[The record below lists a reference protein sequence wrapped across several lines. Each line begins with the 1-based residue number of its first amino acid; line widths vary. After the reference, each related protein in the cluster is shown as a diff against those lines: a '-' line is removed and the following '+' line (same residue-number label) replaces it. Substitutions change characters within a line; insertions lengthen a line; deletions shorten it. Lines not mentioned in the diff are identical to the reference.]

1 MLASTWQDLL
11 GTQVAGRYI
20 LRDLVY
26 AGRRQAEYVGAA
38 VDDGEVPVSVAL
50 IEAEPGEVEQEL
62 AAIARAKQLQHPNL
76 LYVLDGGECPVE
88 GTRMLYIVT
97 EAAQGTLAEV
107 RAAGPP
113 PEPAALLEDLL
124 AALEWLHSQDL
135 IYRTL
140 DPETIVLV
148 NGHWKL
154 SDLSQVHSSGPF
166 EPAPAG
172 RTGPPEAASGLILPA
187 WDSWTLGILLRD
199 LLPQAQPAPF
209 DAIVRGCLE
218 PDYQKR
224 LSLGG
229 IRRLLKP
236 EAPPPEAA
244 PARSRSRSRMVLVAA
259 ALVLSIVVFALLLLR
274 HREPTPP
281 PTAVHPAPRAE
292 SKPAPAAPITPAV
305 PRPSPF
311 PDKTPPAKPKART
324 EPEATD
330 QQTGRAEYFSDDL
343 EGQLTASGERFS
355 NAGMTAASR
364 QFAIG
369 TRLRVTNLKNRRSVT
384 VRVNDRGPSRRGF
397 IISVT
402 RRAAEQLGFVKD
414 GSARV
419 RIQVLK

>member
-50 IEAEPGEVEQEL
+50 IEPEPGEVEQEL

-76 LYVLDGGECPVE
+76 LHVLDGGECPVE
-88 GTRMLYIVT
+88 STRMLYIVT

-124 AALEWLHSQDL
+124 AALEWLHAQDL

-140 DPETIVLV
+140 DPDTIVRV
-148 NGHWKL
+148 NGRWKL
-154 SDLSQVHSSGPF
+154 SDLSQVHSSGQF
-166 EPAPAG
+166 EPAPAS
-172 RTGPPEAASGLILPA
+172 RTAPPEAASGLVLPA
-187 WDSWTLGILLRD
+187 WDSWTLGVLLRD
-199 LLPQAQPAPF
+199 LLPQIQPAPF

-218 PDYQKR
+218 PDYQRR
-224 LSLGG
+224 LTLGG
-229 IRRLLKP
+229 IRRLLRP
-236 EAPPPEAA
+236 EPAPPAAA
-244 PARSRSRSRMVLVAA
+244 PARSRWLIVLIAA
-259 ALVLSIVVFALLLLR
+259 AVVLSIVVFALLLR
-274 HREPTPP
+274 HPRTTPP
-281 PTAVHPAPRAE
+281 PAAVHPAPRAE
-292 SKPAPAAPITPAV
+292 SKPSPPAPITPAA

-311 PDKTPPAKPKART
+311 PDKNSPTPKA
-324 EPEATD
+324 EAAPAATD

-364 QFAIG
+364 QFPIG
-369 TRLRVTNLKNRRSVT
+369 TRLRVTNLKNRHSVT
-384 VRVNDRGPSRRGF
+384 VRVNDRGPSRRGV

>member
-172 RTGPPEAASGLILPA
+172 RTGPPEAGSGLILPA

-199 LLPQAQPAPF
+199 LLPQTQPAPF

-218 PDYQKR
+218 PDYRKR
-224 LSLGG
+224 LTLTA
-229 IRRLLKP
+229 IRALLKP
-236 EAPPPEAA
+236 APALEPTR
-244 PARSRSRSRMVLVAA
+244 PARSRSRIILAA
-259 ALVLSIVVFALLLLR
+259 AAVALCVLAFALLLR
-274 HREPTPP
+274 HRETTPP
-281 PTAVHPAPRAE
+281 PAPPRVESRPAPV
-292 SKPAPAAPITPAV
+292 APST

-311 PDKTPPAKPKART
+311 PEKVRPATPKAT
-324 EPEATD
+324 PEPAATD
-330 QQTGRAEYFSDDL
+330 EQTGRAEYFSDDL

-364 QFAIG
+364 QFPIG
-369 TRLRVTNLKNRRSVT
+369 TRLRVTNLRNRRSVT

-402 RRAAEQLGFVKD
+402 RRAAEQLGFVKE